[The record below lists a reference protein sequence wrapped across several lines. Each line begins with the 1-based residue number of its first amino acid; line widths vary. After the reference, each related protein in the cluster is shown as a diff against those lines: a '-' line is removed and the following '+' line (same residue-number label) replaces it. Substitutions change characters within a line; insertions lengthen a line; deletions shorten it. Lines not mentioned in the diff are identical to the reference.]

1 MEIVSIQHKCYQPEY
16 DPDKDEYFDKSPI
29 KKFERNNIHFTC
41 KCRIN
46 SQFRTLSEY
55 KIHINTKTHINFIKN
70 YKIYNKELTDANR
83 RIVELTKDYELVSRK
98 NIELI
103 NENEILLRKNIEI
116 KEENIELT
124 KAVKNYRDIYV
135 IPELDNLCE

>member
-1 MEIVSIQHKCYQPEY
+1 MEIVSIHQKCYQPEY

-29 KKFERNNIHFTC
+29 QKFERNNIHFTC

-55 KIHINTKTHINFIKN
+55 KNHIKTKTHINFIKN
-70 YKIYNKELTDANR
+70 YKIYNKELTEANQ
-83 RIVELTKDYELVSRK
+83 RIVELTRDNELLLRK
-98 NIELI
+98 NVDLV
-103 NENEILLRKNIEI
+103 NENEILLKKNIEV

-124 KAVKNYRDIYV
+124 KAVKNYRI
-135 IPELDNLCE
+135 ELWSDLSE